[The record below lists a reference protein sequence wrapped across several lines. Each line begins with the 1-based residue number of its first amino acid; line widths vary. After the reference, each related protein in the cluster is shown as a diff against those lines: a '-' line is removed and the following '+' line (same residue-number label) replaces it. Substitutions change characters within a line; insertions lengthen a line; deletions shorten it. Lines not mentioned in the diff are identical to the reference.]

1 MCLVSSI
8 VEHSTDNRK
17 TEERYLYQIPIC
29 SCRLLA
35 RTLPFQGGEDGSKPF
50 GSTILK
56 SIKLVFFNMVN
67 VRVTRKAR
75 EQTATLF
82 YAGST
87 PVAYSNDFRLVHIMV
102 IIADCL
108 SVDGSSILPRVASFF
123 ALVSLVVEVLFCKQG
138 VEVRFL
144 PGAPS

>member
-1 MCLVSSI
+1 
-8 VEHSTDNRK
+8 
-17 TEERYLYQIPIC
+17 
-29 SCRLLA
+29 
-35 RTLPFQGGEDGSKPF
+35 
-50 GSTILK
+50 
-56 SIKLVFFNMVN
+56 MVN

-75 EQTATLF
+75 EQIATLF

-87 PVAYSNDFRLVHIMV
+87 PVAYSNDLRLVHIMV

-123 ALVSLVVEVLFCKQG
+123 ALVSLVVEVLPCKQG